1 MNESIIKVSAIIENA
16 AKVLKNRELPSHN
29 AFTISEV
36 LGAALALPKEYIMDE
51 MLKVNQG

>member
-51 MLKVNQG
+51 ML